1 MINSCLSVIRQGWLG
16 FPLFFLGIFSLAFS
30 QLAQTTDNAQISAED
45 LVSNIKAKLAEQKK
59 TIDKLNAQ
67 LEDNPTALD
76 KTKVAS
82 NLNSI
87 SARESNADVEVNRLR
102 SNLQGVEDAW
112 SARRGE
118 LQKSIGDTSSRLSDS
133 QNILDDLNDNFAGRF
148 PEAQPAL
155 QVLNE
160 AVERT
165 ASETQA
171 LEKLMEAARNDAMF
185 GMQSLVREKV
195 KH

>member
-1 MINSCLSVIRQGWLG
+1 MG

-30 QLAQTTDNAQISAED
+30 QLAQTTDNAQVSAED

-102 SNLQGVEDAW
+102 SNLQG
-112 SARRGE
+112 
-118 LQKSIGDTSSRLSDS
+118 
-133 QNILDDLNDNFAGRF
+133 
-148 PEAQPAL
+148 
-155 QVLNE
+155 
-160 AVERT
+160 
-165 ASETQA
+165 
-171 LEKLMEAARNDAMF
+171 
-185 GMQSLVREKV
+185 
-195 KH
+195 